1 MTVSDSEG
9 CAPDHLG
16 RVALDIFKPACEMA
30 GYNSA
35 RANEIRDGFLVF
47 FDPQPNKSV
56 ILTRWLSIYGVK
68 LADR

>member
-1 MTVSDSEG
+1 M
-9 CAPDHLG
+9 
-16 RVALDIFKPACEMA
+16 RVDLYETRLTSANALDIFKPACEMA

-35 RANEIRDGFLVF
+35 RANEIRDDFLVF